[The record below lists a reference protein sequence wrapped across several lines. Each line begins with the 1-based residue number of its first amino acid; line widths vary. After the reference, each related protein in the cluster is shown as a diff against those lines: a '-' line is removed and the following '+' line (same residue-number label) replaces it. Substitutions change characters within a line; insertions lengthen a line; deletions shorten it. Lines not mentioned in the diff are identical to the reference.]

1 MTSPYFTLLKS
12 PTERNHDLSE
22 PQFLSYALQPAFL
35 HFFTEK
41 PMCTQKLTILP
52 QSLQVL
58 QSHQEETV
66 DRRPFPLRDT
76 SQPFSAYP
84 KRKAQPGHQNLSRAR
99 SLKTPAGTQGLR
111 GHGQD
116 SPPRGFPLSAPR
128 QGTNR
133 KSNPSQAFTVSG
145 RWPLGPLCV

>member
-1 MTSPYFTLLKS
+1 MKKWELATLREGLRMASPDFTLLKS

-22 PQFLSYALQPAFL
+22 LQFPSYALQPAFL

-58 QSHQEETV
+58 QSHQEEIV
-66 DRRPFPLRDT
+66 DRRPLSPHRDT

-84 KRKAQPGHQNLSRAR
+84 ERLNLCI
-99 SLKTPAGTQGLR
+99 KT
-111 GHGQD
+111 
-116 SPPRGFPLSAPR
+116 
-128 QGTNR
+128 
-133 KSNPSQAFTVSG
+133 
-145 RWPLGPLCV
+145 